1 MVKIVK
7 VIYLWLVRLS
17 SIFNSWRPKKK
28 VIYLMSFENNVG
40 FIKRLAQR
48 LPQST
53 PIIVLYRTE
62 TEAAATDLA
71 AFGIKTIEFRDDLY
85 FITQLIPL
93 LASAKL
99 IFCDNY
105 FAFLGGFI
113 HSSRTK
119 IVQLW
124 HAAGAIKKFGW
135 EDPTT
140 KKRTIVAQHRFQ
152 AVYNQFDEYVV
163 GSKAMGDVF
172 ESSYHESGSKIKLL
186 GYPRS
191 DRYLNG
197 EWQKR
202 AKHRVYQVAPDLAG
216 KRVILYAPTY
226 RDAKKVTIPDGIATA
241 LAADPDAVVIV
252 KLHPILKARAHQ
264 GEANGQI
271 RSYDQLS
278 TSELLSVT
286 DTLVTDY
293 SSVAFDF
300 SLLKTAKTAIFY
312 MFDLESYQKDPGIQD
327 DFLSWLPSEPVTTI
341 DGLAKAIRDNK
352 PTDFTAFN
360 QKWNTYND
368 GKATKRVID
377 YYAEDLNLKR

>member
-1 MVKIVK
+1 MK
-7 VIYLWLVRLS
+7 VIYLWLIRLVS
-17 SIFNSWRPKKK
+17 FFNGWRPKKK
-28 VIYLMSFENNVG
+28 IIYLMSFDNNVG

-53 PIIVLYRTE
+53 PPIVVLYRKE

-71 AFGIKTIEFRDDLY
+71 AFGIQTIEFRDDLY
-85 FITQLIPL
+85 FVTQLVPL

-105 FAFLGGFI
+105 YAFLGGFI
-113 HSSRTK
+113 HSNRTK

-140 KKRTIVAQHRFQ
+140 QNRTVVAKRRFQ
-152 AVYNQFDEYVV
+152 LVYNQFDEYVV
-163 GSKAMGDVF
+163 GSQAMGTVF
-172 ESSYHESGSKIKLL
+172 EESYREPPQAKIRLL

-191 DRYLNG
+191 DRYLNS
-197 EWQKR
+197 EWRKR
-202 AKHRVYQVAPDLAG
+202 AQRHVYQVAPDLKG

-226 RDAKKVTIPDGIATA
+226 RDDKKIKMPSGVAEA
-241 LAADPDAVVIV
+241 LSADPNAVVVV
-252 KLHPILKARAHQ
+252 KLHPLLQ
-264 GEANGQI
+264 SLGQRQTDDNSKI

-278 TSELLSVT
+278 TSELLTVT

-300 SLLKTAKTAIFY
+300 SLLPNAKTAIFY
-312 MFDLESYQKDPGIQD
+312 MFDLDSYQKDPGIQD
-327 DFLSWLPSEPVTTI
+327 DFLTWLPTPPVMTVEE
-341 DGLAKAIRDNK
+341 LAKAIKANQA
-352 PTDFTAFN
+352 TDFTAFN

-368 GKATKRVID
+368 GNATNRVID
-377 YYAEDLNLKR
+377 YYADYLNLKR